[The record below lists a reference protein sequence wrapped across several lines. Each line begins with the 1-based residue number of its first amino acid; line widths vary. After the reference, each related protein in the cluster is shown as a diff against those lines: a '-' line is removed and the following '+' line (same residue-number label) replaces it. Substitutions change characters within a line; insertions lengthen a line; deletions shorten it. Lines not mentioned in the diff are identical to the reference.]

1 LHHLAGENVA
11 PRGERR
17 QDADGVRVA
26 ASVGMQLSQLMSL
39 TTGGDRPASRAQE
52 SMLAILAIGAALV
65 LASIWGIAA
74 GSESAQLAVANAY
87 KVPMVIFLSALTAL
101 PAGLVTLRLTNA
113 RLSAVEL
120 ASAFATS
127 IFGGTLVLATLAPLV
142 AIYYHT
148 SSKAGLPL
156 ALGSV
161 FVALATASLLFARAV
176 ARRVEEKKSLLAVVV
191 LVGLF
196 LAALLQFVA
205 LAAPIIGTHGTVFDG
220 GFDRVF

>member
-1 LHHLAGENVA
+1 
-11 PRGERR
+11 
-17 QDADGVRVA
+17 
-26 ASVGMQLSQLMSL
+26 MQVIRLSQLMSL
-39 TTGGDRPASRAQE
+39 TTSGERPASRAQE
-52 SMLAILAIGAALV
+52 SMLAILALGAALV

-74 GSESAQLAVANAY
+74 GSESAQLSLANAY
-87 KVPMVIFLSALTAL
+87 KVPMVILLSALTAL
-101 PAGLVTLRLTNA
+101 PAGLVALRLTNA
-113 RLSAVEL
+113 RLPAVEL
-120 ASAFATS
+120 ASTFATS

-176 ARRVEEKKSLLAVVV
+176 ARRVSEKKSLFAVVV
-191 LVGLF
+191 LVALF

-205 LAAPIIGTHGTVFDG
+205 LAAPIIGTHGTTFDG